1 MIKHLPKNS
10 LHILKKDP
18 RDFKLGAVFKQI
30 KLESVP
36 NTDFRTNDTF
46 YVKDQGE
53 DDLCSAYAV
62 TAVSEDQE
70 GEELLPEYQFLKT
83 KLLSGDIEE
92 WGADLRDACK
102 SAVKFGSLP
111 VRGFIQ
117 FRKIA
122 RNLIFIIENWPS
134 SADEVAKIHK
144 KSTFF
149 SVLDG
154 KYDTFDNIRCAL
166 WQHRD
171 NKNSIVTGILWR
183 PEWID
188 APNGVI
194 PKENRDVGFGHA
206 MKIFGQKNIDGELY
220 LEAQLSQGAY
230 VGNGGLFYFP
240 REVVNKEIGKYGAFM
255 FNDISREEAE
265 FYMQNKMPLENNFIK
280 LVWSFIKK
288 IFSK

>member
-1 MIKHLPKNS
+1 MNQQQKTRNFIADWKNWDN
-10 LHILKKDP
+10 LDVLD
-18 RDFKLGAVFKQI
+18 QI
-30 KLESVP
+30 
-36 NTDFRTNDTF
+36 
-46 YVKDQGE
+46 
-53 DDLCSAYAV
+53 
-62 TAVSEDQE
+62 
-70 GEELLPEYQFLKT
+70 
-83 KLLSGDIEE
+83 
-92 WGADLRDACK
+92 
-102 SAVKFGSLP
+102 
-111 VRGFIQ
+111 
-117 FRKIA
+117 
-122 RNLIFIIENWPS
+122 
-134 SADEVAKIHK
+134 AKIHK
-144 KSTFF
+144 KATFF

-166 WQHRD
+166 WQHKD
-171 NKNSIVTGILWR
+171 AKNSIVTGILWR

-194 PKENRDVGFGHA
+194 PKENREVGFGHA